1 MIRLKS
7 LLFED
12 KPKSEKLRVLLVGD
26 EFSKPKFS
34 FMNRL
39 SRQESVD
46 VNKFIDVGADSESM
60 MNTVR
65 SEINNGYNA
74 VVVFCSGR
82 NEDTTLLNI
91 IENFQLIIRFAKK
104 ANAKCILCTIPSF
117 EYIENKKKQSDE
129 KFIKKINNVNEWL
142 TNSADA
148 NIIDVN
154 FLTDKRDY
162 FTRSGNEL
170 NQEANSRIFKN
181 LIEILNSVKSDKNNK
196 GETTANTVTVAG
208 KKYNINDIQKKLK
221 ERGIVVTKDEIRS
234 GDVDDKIVKLKVA
247 SDTVTNADDT
257 NDVIIGD
264 GERAT
269 KDDIIDYLVSKG
281 LSPAG
286 AAGVAANLYVES
298 AGTFSTT
305 IKGDRG
311 TSIGLAQ
318 WHNDRWTGPN
328 GLIEWAKQNGKD
340 PYSVHGQL
348 DFLLWE
354 LQRYSSYKSLYAT
367 LKTINDPEEAA
378 DLFCKKFERPA
389 ANQATYDK
397 RKKYAREFHDDANP
411 MDKSGDDET
420 ADSGW
425 GNLSNIVTGIV
436 GAGANTVAAS
446 TLFGLPQGDVDSG
459 KVTSG
464 GTGGDWGGSML
475 KALEVADVAN
485 KFVGKNIVSSQK
497 RSRKTTA
504 NGSTSDH
511 YVGNADTY
519 AVDLATGSPTEENL
533 ANGDKLLA
541 HIMNWFGHPEY
552 TGGKWFNMNKDGYRY
567 QFGWRTPDGDHD
579 NHIHVGV
586 KKL

>member
-12 KPKSEKLRVLLVGD
+12 KPKSDKVRVLLVGD
-26 EFSKPKFS
+26 EFSQPKFS

-39 SRQESVD
+39 LRQESVTG
-46 VNKFIDVGADSESM
+46 NKFIEPGADSESM

-65 SEINNGYNA
+65 AEIGNGYDA
-74 VVVFCSGR
+74 VVVFVSGR
-82 NEDTTLLNI
+82 NEQATLLNI

-104 ANAKCILCTIPSF
+104 LDIKCILCTIPSF
-117 EYIENKKKQSDE
+117 EYIDDKKKQSDE
-129 KFIKKINNVNEWL
+129 KFIKKINNVNDWL
-142 TNSADA
+142 TSSANAD
-148 NIIDVN
+148 IIDVN

-181 LIEILNSVKSDKNNK
+181 LIEILNSVKSDKNSK

-305 IKGDRG
+305 IEGDRG

-367 LKTINDPEEAA
+367 LKTIKDPEEAA

-411 MDKSGDDET
+411 LEKSGDDET
-420 ADSGW
+420 VDSGW

-436 GAGANTVAAS
+436 GAGANTLAAS

-459 KVTSG
+459 KITSG

-485 KFVGKNIVSSQK
+485 KFIGKNIVSSQK
-497 RSRKTTA
+497 RSKKTTDGGA
-504 NGSTSDH
+504 TSDH

-519 AVDLATGSPTEENL
+519 AIDLATGSPTKENL

-541 HIMNWFGHPEY
+541 HIMQWFGHPEY
-552 TGGKWFNMNKDGYRY
+552 TGGKWFNVNKDGYRY
-567 QFGWRTPDGDHD
+567 QFGWRTPDGDHN